1 MDLSDASVK
10 KALSEAERPVQVLN
24 HTIPY
29 HLVEFER
36 SSDLTV
42 VVIVLVVETVANR

>member
-1 MDLSDASVK
+1 MGLSDASVK

-29 HLVEFER
+29 HPVEFER
-36 SSDLTV
+36 SNDFPV
-42 VVIVLVVETVANR
+42 VVIVATVASR